1 MIEECKNAIKDFKEG
16 LKRSRPND
24 YEKLA
29 SIKDEKAF
37 EAAVDLAY
45 GDAKRTMTG
54 IGKHEKEKNAAITEI
69 RDELRKYFFEE
80 KAPEKEEDFDKK
92 HSDLCAIWC
101 RHFSG
106 SDLGTYGKAQK
117 IINMSFKYLLCCGD
131 SSEYQ
136 DYFKYCHMPL
146 DSFTLEWFKRNVPD
160 GKKLIAG
167 KKLVAGK
174 MSTWSR
180 MENHEDDE
188 YTGKNGKKYY
198 SYQFYVKNIRKYIK
212 GHNSELSPLELE
224 FIEWPKIQLA
234 LSAEG
239 FLFGL
244 KEKEELGQQEKNEI
258 IGLSL
263 DEKYRQ
269 IYEILKDRGYDI
281 PR

>member
-117 IINMSFKYLLCCGD
+117 IINMSFKYLLCCED

-136 DYFKYCHMPL
+136 DYFK
-146 DSFTLEWFKRNVPD
+146 S
-160 GKKLIAG
+160 
-167 KKLVAGK
+167 
-174 MSTWSR
+174 
-180 MENHEDDE
+180 
-188 YTGKNGKKYY
+188 YTY
-198 SYQFYVKNIRKYIK
+198 
-212 GHNSELSPLELE
+212 
-224 FIEWPKIQLA
+224 FILLLA
-234 LSAEG
+234 TRTSI
-239 FLFGL
+239 F
-244 KEKEELGQQEKNEI
+244 
-258 IGLSL
+258 
-263 DEKYRQ
+263 
-269 IYEILKDRGYDI
+269 
-281 PR
+281 

>member
-106 SDLGTYGKAQK
+106 SDLGTHGKA
-117 IINMSFKYLLCCGD
+117 
-131 SSEYQ
+131 
-136 DYFKYCHMPL
+136 
-146 DSFTLEWFKRNVPD
+146 
-160 GKKLIAG
+160 KKL
-167 KKLVAGK
+167 
-174 MSTWSR
+174 
-180 MENHEDDE
+180 
-188 YTGKNGKKYY
+188 
-198 SYQFYVKNIRKYIK
+198 
-212 GHNSELSPLELE
+212 
-224 FIEWPKIQLA
+224 
-234 LSAEG
+234 
-239 FLFGL
+239 
-244 KEKEELGQQEKNEI
+244 
-258 IGLSL
+258 
-263 DEKYRQ
+263 
-269 IYEILKDRGYDI
+269 
-281 PR
+281 